1 MKVVA
6 RSTIASRSAFAGAR
20 ITTRS
25 APKAAVS
32 RSAVR
37 TMALFGGASKTA
49 ADSIYNIKVTNID
62 GKEIKM
68 SQYKGK
74 ALLIVNVASGKNTE
88 PIKVSFFLKN
98 FAASFSLFRFILFYS
113 LRNDPPVLLFGRFI
127 RQVQEQRF

>member
-6 RSTIASRSAFAGAR
+6 RSSVASRSAFAGAR
-20 ITTRS
+20 VATRT
-25 APKAAVS
+25 APKAVAS

-62 GKEIKM
+62 GKEISM

-74 ALLIVNVASGKNTE
+74 ALLIVNVASGKKQN
-88 PIKVSFFLKN
+88 K
-98 FAASFSLFRFILFYS
+98 FSSIYF
-113 LRNDPPVLLFGRFI
+113 
-127 RQVQEQRF
+127 